1 MLDGQSTTESRYS
14 AGETTGKG
22 EGDPMLGEA
31 RIVALLRHHY
41 GDGGVYVPE
50 GGARRVFL
58 EASRLG
64 FINEDGYLTRKGRE
78 LLAQHGD

>member
-1 MLDGQSTTESRYS
+1 MLEQQSRTESRYS
-14 AGETTGKG
+14 AGDTPGADAE
-22 EGDPMLGEA
+22 LAEA

-58 EASRLG
+58 EAARLG
-64 FINEDGYLTRKGRE
+64 FVNEDGYLTRRGRE
-78 LLAQHGD
+78 LLARYEDR

>member
-1 MLDGQSTTESRYS
+1 MLDSLSTTESRYS

-22 EGDPMLGEA
+22 EGDLGEA

-50 GGARRVFL
+50 GGARAVFL

-64 FINEDGYLTRKGRE
+64 FINEDGYLTRKGRQ

>member
-1 MLDGQSTTESRYS
+1 
-14 AGETTGKG
+14 
-22 EGDPMLGEA
+22 
-31 RIVALLRHHY
+31 
-41 GDGGVYVPE
+41 VYVPE

>member
-1 MLDGQSTTESRYS
+1 MLEDQYRAESRTT
-14 AGETTGKG
+14 AGDNLGA
-22 EGDPMLGEA
+22 DPMLGEA
-31 RIVALLRHHY
+31 HIVALLRHHY

-58 EASRLG
+58 EAARLG

-78 LLAQHGD
+78 LLARHDD

>member
-1 MLDGQSTTESRYS
+1 
-14 AGETTGKG
+14 
-22 EGDPMLGEA
+22 MLGEA

-50 GGARRVFL
+50 GGARRRVFL

>member
-1 MLDGQSTTESRYS
+1 
-14 AGETTGKG
+14 
-22 EGDPMLGEA
+22 MLGEA

-41 GDGGVYVPE
+41 GDGGVYVE

-78 LLAQHGD
+78 LLAQHAD

>member
-1 MLDGQSTTESRYS
+1 
-14 AGETTGKG
+14 
-22 EGDPMLGEA
+22 MLGEA

-41 GDGGVYVPE
+41 GDGGVYVPR
-50 GGARRVFL
+50 GGARRVFE

-78 LLAQHGD
+78 LLARHGD